1 MQEYQNSANYII
13 TGKMLKVSY
22 SGVYEDQHH
31 NRIEFSADIEDDIE
45 IHLVGSGNYI
55 KLGKITSVNEYKI
68 PEKMRKIWQVELAM
82 LDTIDAICKKHNIHY
97 FLLHG
102 TLLGAVRHKGF
113 IPWDDDLDIGMLRRD
128 YDKFLEIAPQ
138 ELSEPYFLQT
148 MWTDR
153 NCFFG
158 GLTKL
163 RNSETAGIT
172 ERELGHACNLGI
184 WIDILPVDYCT
195 ADEKR
200 LAAKERKIKRACRW
214 LYAKVY
220 GNELKRFDQ
229 LPLLVCKFMT
239 LVSYFIPYEH
249 LCKKLDRAMRLYTTP
264 SKDVA
269 VFTGAGKHRILNAA
283 DFETTAELEFE
294 GRRIPVP
301 AGYENYLF
309 MTLGKDYM
317 KFPPEE
323 ERKPKHTGIYDPEHS
338 YREYLQKLT
347 GMFEGSRGKKI
358 ILFGSGMMFEDYM
371 KKWGSRYRPVFL
383 VDNDEN
389 KWGRSRMGIE
399 IREPDKILEIP
410 EEKRHLIICSFY
422 YKEIEKQLQEMG
434 ITEYRVYVQKLEWII
449 KAEGE
454 AGLTT

>member
-1 MQEYQNSANYII
+1 MQEYQNSADYII
-13 TGKMLKVSY
+13 TGKMLKASY

-31 NRIEFSADIEDDIE
+31 NRIEFSSDIEDDIE
-45 IHLVGSGNYI
+45 IRLAGSGNYI
-55 KLGKITSVNEYKI
+55 KLGKIASVNDYKV
-68 PEKMRKIWQVELAM
+68 PDKMRKIWQIELAM
-82 LDTIDAICKKHNIHY
+82 LDKVDAICKKHDIHY

-113 IPWDDDLDIGMLRRD
+113 IPWDDDLDIGMLRKD
-128 YDKFLEIAPQ
+128 YDKFLEIAPK

-148 MWTDR
+148 MWTDH

-163 RNSETAGIT
+163 RNSETTGIT
-172 ERELGHACNLGI
+172 ERELGHHCNLGI

-200 LAAKERKIKRACRW
+200 LAAKERMIKRACHW

-220 GNELKRFDQ
+220 GNDLKRVDNIPSV
-229 LPLLVCKFMT
+229 LYKLMT
-239 LVSYFIPYEH
+239 LVSQFIPYPY
-249 LCKKLDRAMRLYTTP
+249 LCRKLERAIRICTAR
-264 SKDVA
+264 SKDMA

-283 DFETTAELEFE
+283 DFETTTELEFE

-309 MTLGKDYM
+309 MTLGRDYM

-323 ERKPKHTGIYDPEHS
+323 ERRPKHTGIYDPDRS

-383 VDNDEN
+383 VDNDKN

-399 IREPDKILEIP
+399 IKKPEEILEIP
-410 EEKRHLIICSFY
+410 KQKRHLIICSFY

-434 ITEYRVYVQKLEWII
+434 ITEYRIYVQKLEWIVR
-449 KAEGE
+449 AEE
-454 AGLTT
+454 AD